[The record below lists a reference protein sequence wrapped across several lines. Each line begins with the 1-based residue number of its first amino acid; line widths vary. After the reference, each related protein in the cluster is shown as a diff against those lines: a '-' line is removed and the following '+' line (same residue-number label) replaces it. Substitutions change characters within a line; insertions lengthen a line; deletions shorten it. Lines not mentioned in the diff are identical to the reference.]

1 MGGAHILVVDDE
13 EDILEL
19 IGYNLTRVG
28 FEVTCVDSGEK
39 ALATAGSSRPSL
51 IVLDLMMPRVDGFEV
66 CRRLRERDDTRHV
79 PIIILTARDEDEDIV
94 RGLEHG
100 ADDYVTKPFSPK
112 VLIARIEA
120 VLRRAGREV
129 PPEDRVL
136 EVHGIRIHPGRH
148 EITVG
153 DRQLHLTGAEFRAL
167 HFLARRP
174 GWVFTRQQIVDAV
187 HGEEY
192 VVTHR
197 SVDVLMVGLRRK
209 LGRRGSILETVRG
222 VGYRLKG

>member
-19 IGYNLTRVG
+19 IGFNLARAG

-39 ALATAGSSRPSL
+39 ALATARSTRPSL

-79 PIIILTARDEDEDIV
+79 PIIILTARDEDDDIV

-129 PPEDRVL
+129 PPEDQIL
-136 EVHGIRIHPGRH
+136 EIRGIRIHPGRH
-148 EITVG
+148 EVSIG

-197 SVDVLMVGLRRK
+197 SVDVMMVGLRRK